1 MKLRT
6 GSRAEKILRVIQTKG
21 PRTRGQ
27 LAEALG
33 IEVIVYNYDIEDL
46 RDRYKDGYRVS
57 PPRRNT
63 KMYPYLPGT
72 LGYMSKMQY
81 KSAFTGTDRQF
92 LLLYKPWIRLVDGKW
107 EITQFGI
114 KALEVLDNE

>member
-1 MKLRT
+1 MKLRE
-6 GSRAEKILRVIQTKG
+6 GSRAEKILRVITAKG

-27 LAEALG
+27 LAKALG
-33 IEVIVYNYDIEDL
+33 IEVIVYNYDIEEL
-46 RDRYKDGYRVS
+46 RDRYKYGYRSS

-81 KSAFTGTDRQF
+81 KSKFTGTEREF
-92 LLLYKPWIRLVDGKW
+92 LLSYKPWIKLINGKW
-107 EITQFGI
+107 EITEFGI